1 MGLLLIEAYP
11 DGETAGAYLG
21 NPLGLDTIGP
31 DYRRP
36 DIRQTKVEQ
45 KDTTVSRNIGKRP
58 SPTLK
63 PTMLQKFPADKYP
76 CRELVG
82 IETVI
87 GIYPMQSLI

>member
-1 MGLLLIEAYP
+1 LSSEAYP
-11 DGETAGAYLG
+11 DAETAGAYLR

-31 DYRRP
+31 DCKRP
-36 DIRQTKVEQ
+36 NIRQTKVEQ
-45 KDTTVSRNIGKRP
+45 KDTTVCWNIGKRP

-63 PTMLQKFPADKYP
+63 PTVLQKFPGDKYP

-87 GIYPMQSLI
+87 GSYPIAEPDLT

>member
-1 MGLLLIEAYP
+1 M
-11 DGETAGAYLG
+11 

-31 DYRRP
+31 DCRRP
-36 DIRQTKVEQ
+36 DIRQTTVEQ
-45 KDTTVSRNIGKRP
+45 KDTTVCRNIGKRP

-63 PTMLQKFPADKYP
+63 PTVLRKFPADKYP
-76 CRELVG
+76 SRRLVG